1 MKLHHVQVIMP
12 VGGDDG
18 ARAFWRDTIGLSEV
32 TPPPELIG
40 RPVRWFRAF
49 DDAGAVTLEVHVLAE
64 DPFVPARMAHP
75 AILVDSVAE
84 LEALG
89 ARVASGGYEISWAQR
104 TSFAG
109 YQRFHCWD
117 GFGNRVEVMTPTP

>member
-18 ARAFWRDTIGLSEV
+18 ARAFWRDTMGLSEV

-64 DPFVPARMAHP
+64 DPFLPARMAHP

>member
-12 VGGDDG
+12 TGGDDG
-18 ARAFWRDTIGLSEV
+18 ARAFWRDAVGLTEV
-32 TPPPELIG
+32 TPPPELAG

-49 DDAGAVTLEVHVLAE
+49 DELGAITLEVHVLADE
-64 DPFVPARMAHP
+64 HFVPARLAHP
-75 AILVDSVAE
+75 AILVNSVAE

-89 ARVASGGYEISWAQR
+89 QRIASSGFELSWDQR
-104 TSFAG
+104 TTFAG

-117 GFGNRVEVMTPTP
+117 AFGNRVEVMTPDQ

>member
-18 ARAFWRDTIGLSEV
+18 ARAFWRDTMGLSEV

-40 RPVRWFRAF
+40 RPVRWFRAY

-75 AILVDSVAE
+75 AILVASVAE

-89 ARVASGGYEISWAQR
+89 GRVASGGYEISWAQR

-117 GFGNRVEVMTPTP
+117 GFGNRVEVMTPAR